1 MVMNNETLCAIA
13 RQLLKQQQ
21 ASNSSIVEGLLPTCS
36 PDIDLFYQTSA
47 QELRPT
53 LYAPGLVFLF
63 SGEKSVQLGQNYYV
77 YNPSK
82 ALLLTGVYPV
92 YCNIRA
98 SEQEPVIGIQI
109 RFERKQVAQLLHH
122 LTVHSDSTSEQMAAA
137 HSHSG
142 FLSVQVTPAIQT
154 ALYGLLNALGNPVT
168 CDLFMPTHIQTL
180 VYAALE
186 QADVCAFIREWLE
199 QDGSFAQFLQASEF
213 LLRQLDQPVTLHDLA
228 SHMGMSIP
236 TLQRRFK
243 HYTADSPMQYLKKV
257 RLSHAYAR
265 LTQTNCTVQSAA
277 YAVGYESVS
286 QFSREFKRYYGQN
299 PQQVK
304 RIWLNLP
311 NAPKM

>member
-1 MVMNNETLCAIA
+1 MNNETLCAIA

-142 FLSVQVTPAIQT
+142 FFVCSSDSSHPNGFIRVVECTRQSSHVRS
-154 ALYGLLNALGNPVT
+154 
-168 CDLFMPTHIQTL
+168 
-180 VYAALE
+180 VYAHTHSNAGI
-186 QADVCAFIREWLE
+186 CGIRTSRCLCIYPRVA
-199 QDGSFAQFLQASEF
+199 G
-213 LLRQLDQPVTLHDLA
+213 
-228 SHMGMSIP
+228 
-236 TLQRRFK
+236 
-243 HYTADSPMQYLKKV
+243 
-257 RLSHAYAR
+257 AR
-265 LTQTNCTVQSAA
+265 
-277 YAVGYESVS
+277 
-286 QFSREFKRYYGQN
+286 
-299 PQQVK
+299 
-304 RIWLNLP
+304 W
-311 NAPKM
+311 

>member
-1 MVMNNETLCAIA
+1 MKVLCKNLFYMQNMVMNNETLCAIA

-36 PDIDLFYQTSA
+36 PDIDLFYHTCA

-122 LTVHSDSTSEQMAAA
+122 LTVHSGHCCKVSDEAA
-137 HSHSG
+137 
-142 FLSVQVTPAIQT
+142 FCLIQRPYISKT
-154 ALYGLLNALGNPVT
+154 LLTRRISP
-168 CDLFMPTHIQTL
+168 
-180 VYAALE
+180 
-186 QADVCAFIREWLE
+186 R
-199 QDGSFAQFLQASEF
+199 GS
-213 LLRQLDQPVTLHDLA
+213 P
-228 SHMGMSIP
+228 
-236 TLQRRFK
+236 
-243 HYTADSPMQYLKKV
+243 
-257 RLSHAYAR
+257 
-265 LTQTNCTVQSAA
+265 
-277 YAVGYESVS
+277 
-286 QFSREFKRYYGQN
+286 
-299 PQQVK
+299 
-304 RIWLNLP
+304 
-311 NAPKM
+311 

>member
-1 MVMNNETLCAIA
+1 MKVLCKNLFYMQNMVMNNETLCAIA

-36 PDIDLFYQTSA
+36 PDIDLFYQTCA

-122 LTVHSDSTSEQMAAA
+122 LTVHSGSTSEQMAAA

-236 TLQRRFK
+236 TLQRRF
-243 HYTADSPMQYLKKV
+243 
-257 RLSHAYAR
+257 
-265 LTQTNCTVQSAA
+265 
-277 YAVGYESVS
+277 
-286 QFSREFKRYYGQN
+286 
-299 PQQVK
+299 
-304 RIWLNLP
+304 
-311 NAPKM
+311 